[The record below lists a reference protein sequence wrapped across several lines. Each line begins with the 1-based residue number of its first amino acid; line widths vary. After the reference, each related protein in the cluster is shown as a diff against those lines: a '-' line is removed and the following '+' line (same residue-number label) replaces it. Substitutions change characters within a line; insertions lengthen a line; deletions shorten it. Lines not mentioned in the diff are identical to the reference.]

1 MFTFNTVTTEEF
13 TQACERLLQPFQIM
27 QCGERLTLDVRGMR

>member
-13 TQACERLLQPFQIM
+13 TTACQHLDQPFKVM
-27 QCGERLTLDVRGMR
+27 QSGERLTLEKAPE